1 MDEKLAERIVI
12 NPQIM
17 VGKPVIQGTRV
28 PVELIIRMLAQGIPE
43 SEILKEYTRL
53 QPADIRAALAYAAQT
68 LAHEDVL
75 PLPLTP

>member
-1 MDEKLAERIVI
+1 MDEKLAERIVV

-17 VGKPVIQGTRV
+17 VGKPIIQGTRV
-28 PVELIIRMLAQGIPE
+28 PVELIVRMLAQGIPE
-43 SEILKEYTRL
+43 SEILKEYPRL

-75 PLPLTP
+75 PLPLTA

>member
-1 MDEKLAERIVI
+1 MDEKRAERIVI

-28 PVELIIRMLAQGIPE
+28 PVELIVRMLTQGIPE
-43 SEILKEYTRL
+43 SELLKEYPRL

-75 PLPLTP
+75 PLPITA